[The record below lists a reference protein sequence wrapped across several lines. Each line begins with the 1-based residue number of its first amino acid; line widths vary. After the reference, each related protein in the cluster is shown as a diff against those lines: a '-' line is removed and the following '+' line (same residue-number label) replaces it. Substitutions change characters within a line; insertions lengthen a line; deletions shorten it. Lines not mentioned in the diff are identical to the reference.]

1 MWKEKYVL
9 EDRRAQ
15 LWLFDSDRSIRM
27 LNLIS
32 PRKKKGDS
40 SIKPFIILQL
50 LIGNKFQASKILQFW
65 ILSKKEELLSIILF
79 SEESHSE

>member
-79 SEESHSE
+79 AEESHSE